1 MSENVRRNLL
11 TGIVTFMPLMVTG
24 FVFSFFLD
32 LLTDIGR
39 PKVAIL
45 AGAVSTVSP
54 QLGRWL
60 LEIPWL
66 SSSLAV
72 FLTLGMLYL
81 LGWAVSRMVG
91 RQILIAAEEWLKRV
105 PGVTTIYGSTKR
117 LIEAF
122 QADGASP
129 QRVVLIAFPHARM
142 KAVGLVTRTFTDDET
157 GEALAAVYVPTAP
170 NPMGGYLEIAPM
182 SELVPLD
189 WSVDEAMTFVLSGG
203 TTAPDGLRFG
213 GRGTGAKAPRSQ
225 VEPAAKGCSATP
237 ETPSAPA
244 QGAPKRRWSGHLSP
258 TPSQAGSSTDAKVID
273 RQEEVEHACS
283 VP

>member
-1 MSENVRRNLL
+1 MTTNLRRNLL
-11 TGIVTFMPLMVTG
+11 TGILTLMPLMVTG

-39 PKVAIL
+39 PKVVIL
-45 AGAVSTVSP
+45 AGAVSTISP

-60 LEIPWL
+60 LELPWL

-72 FLTLGMLYL
+72 VLTLGMLYL
-81 LGWAVSRMVG
+81 LGWAMSRMVG

-122 QADGASP
+122 QTDARGP

-157 GEALAAVYVPTAP
+157 EEELAAVYVPTAP
-170 NPMGGYLEIAPM
+170 NPTGGYLEIVPM
-182 SELVPLD
+182 SELIPLD

-203 TTAPDGLRFG
+203 TTAPERIRFG
-213 GRGTGAKAPRSQ
+213 RPATRARARRSP
-225 VEPAAKGCSATP
+225 VEPAAKGSSATA
-237 ETPSAPA
+237 ETPPEPA
-244 QGAPKRRWSGHLSP
+244 QGAPKRGRSRGLSP
-258 TPSQAGSSTDAKVID
+258 TPSGAGSGTDPKVFD

-283 VP
+283 IP